1 MIVFSEE
8 YLKSKEEE
16 ENKYVDLPGYSE
28 VDLMKSEEMRKDLF
42 EFDIEHQIK
51 ELMKRYLTKINL
63 IYGVSDIE
71 NIRPK

>member
-1 MIVFSEE
+1 MMVFSEE

-16 ENKYVDLPGYSE
+16 EKKYADLPGYSE

>member
-16 ENKYVDLPGYSE
+16 EKKYVDLPGYSE